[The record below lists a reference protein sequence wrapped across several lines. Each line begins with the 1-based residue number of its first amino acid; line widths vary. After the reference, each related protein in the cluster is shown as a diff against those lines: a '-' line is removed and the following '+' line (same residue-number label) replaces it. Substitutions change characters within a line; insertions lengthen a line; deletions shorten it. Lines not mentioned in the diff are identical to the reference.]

1 MKQLKQQDQKK
12 FKKKLKNDYTSGFL
26 RDNPKS
32 RISFLNFHSIH
43 LLTFF
48 SCSIQALSE
57 FILSSCYDNLTFSAL
72 RTMVTLSRSEAVDLL
87 KSEKGKFDDF
97 NPLTLKI

>member
-1 MKQLKQQDQKK
+1 MC
-12 FKKKLKNDYTSGFL
+12 FL
-26 RDNPKS
+26 
-32 RISFLNFHSIH
+32 
-43 LLTFF
+43 FF
-48 SCSIQALSE
+48 QALSE

-87 KSEKGKFDDF
+87 KSEKGKFGDF